1 MACFRQMDLLSH
13 VRSFT
18 QKHSEA
24 VEMREKERERKKER
38 ASGPDLLWRA
48 MPAAPRCHKQQ
59 VFIPPHCCPLDIEFF
74 LVNISLTI

>member
-24 VEMREKERERKKER
+24 MEIEKKKKRVGVEERGGEGRGVSREQRNVRGG
-38 ASGPDLLWRA
+38 S
-48 MPAAPRCHKQQ
+48 
-59 VFIPPHCCPLDIEFF
+59 
-74 LVNISLTI
+74 

>member
-24 VEMREKERERKKER
+24 MEIEKKKKRRVGVEERGGEGRGVSREQRNVRGG
-38 ASGPDLLWRA
+38 S
-48 MPAAPRCHKQQ
+48 
-59 VFIPPHCCPLDIEFF
+59 
-74 LVNISLTI
+74 